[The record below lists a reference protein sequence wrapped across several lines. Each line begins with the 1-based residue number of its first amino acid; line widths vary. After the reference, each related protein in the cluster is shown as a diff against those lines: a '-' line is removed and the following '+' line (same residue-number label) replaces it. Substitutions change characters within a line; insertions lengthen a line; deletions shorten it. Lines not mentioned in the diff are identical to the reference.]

1 MLTVP
6 LKHAHAI
13 VLDAECAITAPA
25 SATGNG
31 LVLHAKLK
39 RAPMNVATMV
49 FAIKVN
55 ASATLDTRMP
65 TAVCSIAPK
74 IVTATEVAS
83 ITRVVFANPVMRALV
98 VKLSNVL

>member
-1 MLTVP
+1 MPTVP
-6 LKHAHAI
+6 PKHVHAT
-13 VLDAECAITAPA
+13 VLDEECAITAPA

-65 TAVCSIAPK
+65 TAVCNIAPK
-74 IVTATEVAS
+74 IVMATEVAS
-83 ITRVVFANPVMRALV
+83 ITRVVFANLVTRALV
-98 VKLSNVL
+98 VRPSNVL

>member
-1 MLTVP
+1 MP
-6 LKHAHAI
+6 QKHAHAI

-39 RAPMNVATMV
+39 RALMNVATMV

-65 TAVCSIAPK
+65 TAVCNIAPK
-74 IVTATEVAS
+74 IVMATEVAS
-83 ITRVVFANPVMRALV
+83 ITRVVFANLVTRALV
-98 VKLSNVL
+98 VRRSNVL

>member
-1 MLTVP
+1 MP
-6 LKHAHAI
+6 PKHVHAT
-13 VLDAECAITAPA
+13 VLDEECAITAPA

-65 TAVCSIAPK
+65 TAVCNIAPK
-74 IVTATEVAS
+74 IVMATEVAS
-83 ITRVVFANPVMRALV
+83 ITRVVFANLVTRALV
-98 VKLSNVL
+98 VRPSNVL

>member
-1 MLTVP
+1 MPTVP
-6 LKHAHAI
+6 PKHVHAT
-13 VLDAECAITAPA
+13 VLDEECAITAPA

-31 LVLHAKLK
+31 LVLHVKSK
-39 RAPMNVATMV
+39 RAQMNVVTMV
-49 FAIKVN
+49 FAIKESAN
-55 ASATLDTRMP
+55 AILDTRMP

>member
-65 TAVCSIAPK
+65 TAVCNIAPK
-74 IVTATEVAS
+74 IVMAMEVAS
-83 ITRVVFANPVMRALV
+83 TTPAVYANLVMKVLV
-98 VKLSNVL
+98 AKRSNAQ